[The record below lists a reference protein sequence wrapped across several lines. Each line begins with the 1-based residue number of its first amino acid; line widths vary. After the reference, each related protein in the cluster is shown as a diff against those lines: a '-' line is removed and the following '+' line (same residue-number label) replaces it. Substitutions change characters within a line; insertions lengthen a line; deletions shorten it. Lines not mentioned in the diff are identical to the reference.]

1 MSSRARSNNLLLKWL
16 LPLALKVKEPLSFL
30 SESEQHSS
38 NTSLMFG
45 LRASAM
51 VSAVTGSKRTLV
63 AVLKKCAPGSSYS
76 PLNPDQSK
84 RGRSL
89 DSLGDLFSN
98 SPFFLSPYLICRK
111 DVSDALRIYT
121 TESIFV
127 CQSFEVISHLPFNQ
141 ILKFPGRPLENIF

>member
-1 MSSRARSNNLLLKWL
+1 
-16 LPLALKVKEPLSFL
+16 
-30 SESEQHSS
+30 
-38 NTSLMFG
+38 MFG

-63 AVLKKCAPGSSYS
+63 AVLKKCAAGSSYS

-89 DSLGDLFSN
+89 DSLGYLFSN

-121 TESIFV
+121 TESMFV